1 MRFGLVLPS
10 LSGDALRVM
19 SLARRAEEL
28 GFDGVFVPDHVGG
41 AGRMPLE
48 AGTTLAAVAAATS
61 RIAVGSLVMRSTL
74 RPVGMLAKLTASL
87 CDISGGRL
95 ILGLGAGDSA
105 SAREQEELG
114 LPSLGT
120 DRRRRHLLETIAALR
135 ALLSGEVW
143 GGGEE
148 VPPIVGPILP
158 APIEV
163 PPIWVG
169 GASDAVADIASGNAD
184 AWNGWG
190 MSPERF
196 AEVAAR
202 VSGGGA
208 AATWGGI
215 VAVGRTP
222 SELDD
227 LLARRRAAT
236 LPEPHWAGTADEFV
250 AWMGGLSAI
259 PVGWVTM
266 VVAGGG
272 PAIEMLAGE
281 VMPRVL
287 GER

>member
-10 LSGDALRVM
+10 LSGDAGRVL

-28 GFDGVFVPDHVGG
+28 GFDGVFAPDHLGG
-41 AGRMPLE
+41 PERMPLE

-74 RPVGMLAKLTASL
+74 RPVGMLAKLAATL
-87 CDISGGRL
+87 QDISGGRL
-95 ILGLGAGDSA
+95 ILGLGAGDAA
-105 SAREQEELG
+105 SAREQEALG

-120 DRRRRHLLETIAALR
+120 SQRRQHLLETVSALR
-135 ALLSGEVW
+135 ALLAGEAWV
-143 GGGEE
+143 GGEH
-148 VPPIVGPILP
+148 VPRIAGPILP
-158 APIEV
+158 PPEVV

-169 GASDAVADIASGNAD
+169 GSSDAVADIASDNAD

-196 AEVAAR
+196 AETAER
-202 VSGGGA
+202 VTGGGA

-222 SELDD
+222 SDLAD
-227 LLARRRAAT
+227 LLERRRAAA
-236 LPEPHWAGTADEFV
+236 LPEPHWTGTPEAFV
-250 AWMGGLSAI
+250 AWIDELRAI
-259 PVGWVTM
+259 HVTWVTI
-266 VVAGGG
+266 VVAGGV
-272 PAIEMLAGE
+272 PAIEMFAGE
-281 VMPRVL
+281 VMPGVL